1 MEDQQA
7 ALEAEFRD
15 LFQRILE
22 VGRQQGERAALH
34 RIIGMAQS
42 ALSDGAVNQHD
53 IRVPEGGSE
62 RPTSAQGRSP
72 LRPI

>member
-1 MEDQQA
+1 MDDQQA

-22 VGRQQGERAALH
+22 LGRQQGERAALH
-34 RIIGMAQS
+34 RIIGIAQG
-42 ALSDGAVNQHD
+42 ALSESSAKGDL
-53 IRVPEGGSE
+53 RVHEGGPE